1 MIWHKE
7 LSIQGEKESA
17 DIVSAAILFH
27 EFSSMIQG
35 YTKDYAVLKNVL
47 LFISTGLLW
56 QKWPLLSSFATNNTA
71 TMFFWKCA
79 NGHKDW
85 ITVNGCANVT
95 GSIKLPLLFIVNPR
109 CFRGLN
115 TYNLHN
121 SKECVGIFSYWKR
134 ETQQKKSAT
143 KKLSKLFCS
152 PWWNSTSLWW

>member
-17 DIVSAAILFH
+17 DIVSVAILFH

-71 TMFFWKCA
+71 TMFFWKWA
-79 NGHKDW
+79 NGHIDW

-95 GSIKLPLLFIVNPR
+95 GSTKLPLLFIANPR
-109 CFRGLN
+109 CFRCLKTYITQKNVWEFFPTEREKLN
-115 TYNLHN
+115 KENL
-121 SKECVGIFSYWKR
+121 
-134 ETQQKKSAT
+134 QQKSSQIILLTMMK
-143 KKLSKLFCS
+143 F
-152 PWWNSTSLWW
+152 N